1 MEAVSLIRLISHF
14 LPSTQRCV
22 AAVLALSA
30 LLLFDAKAQR
40 LLDLIGDRPAS
51 SDIMMVPGASPG
63 SMNRPTPLSLDL
75 TIQDI
80 YPLVASQNDRVTV
93 QILMRNAGKE
103 PIEIP
108 SSRDT
113 AGIIGSYGIT
123 VTTGAG
129 VSNVWYFN
137 VVPEID
143 FGGADITDLTGL
155 SAVTGQQIALTTVAP
170 LPSGVSISSQSW
182 TVPGTTVGG
191 FAATSYLLGVPLT
204 GGPLPTDFSENS
216 NTFYWVD
223 AANARQVRYEVTLS
237 DGQILDSYA
246 LFNVGGPV
254 APVVSVVSGSVVTD
268 QNILVN
274 PSTGQ
279 PYYDPSGTQVLV
291 YEGVSKL
298 PLAGNPTPTFPNPY
312 TAGITISGSVTQPP
326 GVAGKMVFVQL
337 LDSYNVVLSAPG
349 LQNGGC
355 LFAGLDGGFPYGA
368 VGPSSG
374 PTTYMYDSPKVPLGA
389 PTTYASAIFS
399 AHAYV
404 MWQPSLPSSIPVP
417 LGYVRWGLSGY
428 AENNGAA
435 WVLDTSDPVN
445 KPNAG
450 YASDF
455 QVGNTYPNWSSFV
468 PPQPSCAKP
477 N

>member
-1 MEAVSLIRLISHF
+1 MRRLF
-14 LPSTQRCV
+14 FPRLPLGRC
-22 AAVLALSA
+22 S
-30 LLLFDAKAQR
+30 
-40 LLDLIGDRPAS
+40 PANPS
-51 SDIMMVPGASPG
+51 EDGGFEDVVEFCS
-63 SMNRPTPLSLDL
+63 
-75 TIQDI
+75 
-80 YPLVASQNDRVTV
+80 
-93 QILMRNAGKE
+93 RNASFR
-103 PIEIP
+103 
-108 SSRDT
+108 SSSK
-113 AGIIGSYGIT
+113 I
-123 VTTGAG
+123 
-129 VSNVWYFN
+129 F
-137 VVPEID
+137 
-143 FGGADITDLTGL
+143 L
-155 SAVTGQQIALTTVAP
+155 SR
-170 LPSGVSISSQSW
+170 SISSCRSLS
-182 TVPGTTVGG
+182 TSRLRRSFSRSSCSG
-191 FAATSYLLGVPLT
+191 FNGSSSRGWRCDALKHIHCQVFQAISRSKPKILKDFCDATFTGPELLP
-204 GGPLPTDFSENS
+204 
-216 NTFYWVD
+216 
-223 AANARQVRYEVTLS
+223 
-237 DGQILDSYA
+237 

-374 PTTYMYDSPKVPLGA
+374 PTTYMYDSPKVSLVA